1 MHLITDE
8 PTSGVD
14 AEARR
19 KIWKTLVSVKEK
31 FNCSIVLTSHSMD
44 ECEALCSRIAI
55 MCAGKFKCLG
65 SVQEL
70 RKKYGKG
77 YTLSIKLKSDCL
89 EQPFYLSKLKDE
101 IRTVFPSAILKDYHE
116 LLLEYQIVDNSL
128 RWSFLFAEM
137 DQIRSEFNLEY
148 YVLSDCTLEQIFI
161 NFAKTNQLQ

>member
-1 MHLITDE
+1 
-8 PTSGVD
+8 
-14 AEARR
+14 
-19 KIWKTLVSVKEK
+19 
-31 FNCSIVLTSHSMD
+31 MD

-70 RKKYGKG
+70 RKKYGRG
-77 YTLSIKLKSDCL
+77 YTLTIKLKPECL

-101 IRTVFPSAILKDYHE
+101 LRTVFPSAVLKDHHE
-116 LLLEYQIVDNSL
+116 LLLEYQIIDNSL

-137 DQIRSEFNLEY
+137 DQIRSDYNLDY

-161 NFAKTNQLQ
+161 QFARTNQLQADRSI